1 MPKAVT
7 CLLTND
13 DGKLL
18 ILKRSSKVRTYKGLW
33 GGVAGYVEDDEEPYE
48 TALKEIQE
56 EVGIEKEDVSLI
68 EQGDPIEFTDF
79 YEGERYDWIIYP
91 FLFRIEKKGKL
102 QIDWEHSEYR
112 WIIPSEITR
121 YDTVP
126 HLKDIV
132 SKILM

>member
-1 MPKAVT
+1 MLKVVT
-7 CLLTND
+7 CLLMNGD
-13 DGKLL
+13 NKLL

-56 EVGIEKEDVSLI
+56 EVGIEKEDVSII
-68 EQGDPIEFTDF
+68 EQDDPIEFTDF